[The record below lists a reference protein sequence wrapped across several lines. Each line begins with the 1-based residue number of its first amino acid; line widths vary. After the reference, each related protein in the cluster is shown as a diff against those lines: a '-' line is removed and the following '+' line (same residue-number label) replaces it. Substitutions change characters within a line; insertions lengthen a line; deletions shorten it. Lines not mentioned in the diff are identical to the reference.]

1 MKSDLTLFIQSA
13 LQNNF
18 ETTLWNNSL
27 PRWQDKLGSV
37 NFIQTLDE
45 VENQN
50 YDLIFTNYLTIDY
63 TRNLVESVN
72 LENKKIIKIANSYDR
87 NA

>member
-13 LQNNF
+13 LQHNF

-27 PRWQDKLGSV
+27 PRWQDKLGSI

-50 YDLIFTNYLTIDY
+50 YDFIFTNYLTIDY

-72 LENKKIIKIANSYDR
+72 LENTKIIKIANSYDR

>member
-27 PRWQDKLGSV
+27 PRWQDKLGSI

-50 YDLIFTNYLTIDY
+50 YDFIFTNYLTIDY

-72 LENKKIIKIANSYDR
+72 LENTKIIKIANSYDR

>member
-1 MKSDLTLFIQSA
+1 M
-13 LQNNF
+13 
-18 ETTLWNNSL
+18 
-27 PRWQDKLGSV
+27 
-37 NFIQTLDE
+37 QTLDE
-45 VENQN
+45 VKNQH
-50 YDLIFTNYLTIDY
+50 YDFIFTNYVTIDY